1 MKFIQVTD
9 MHIMPP
15 GERLLGLDPRAQ
27 LDACIADINAHHADA
42 ELCVFTGDLGHEG
55 YVDAYRNLRDALAA
69 LSLPYYLMLGNH
81 DDREA
86 FKEAFPEIACD
97 RHGFVQSVI
106 DTGAGRFIL
115 LDSYEPAAVWGSF
128 CEKRAAWLRDR
139 LEESTGR
146 PVYLFIH
153 HPPFEIGIP
162 SLDRIRLL
170 EAGHLRGA
178 IEPFDNIKH
187 IFFGHVHRPIAG
199 SWLGIPCSFVRGTN
213 HQVALD
219 FHTTRPVPKNHEPP
233 AYAVVL
239 LNSESVVVHM
249 HDFLDNSVLPITPG
263 PTTTE

>member
-15 GERLLGLDPRAQ
+15 GERLMGLDPRAQ

-55 YVDAYRNLRDALAA
+55 YMDAYRNLRECLSA
-69 LSLPYYLMLGNH
+69 LSIPYHLMLGNH
-81 DDREA
+81 DDRDA
-86 FKEAFPEIACD
+86 FKMVFPEIVCD
-97 RHGFVQSVI
+97 EHGFVQFVI
-106 DTGAGRFIL
+106 DTTAGRFIL
-115 LDSYEPAAVWGSF
+115 LDSHEPGAGWGSF
-128 CEKRAAWLRDR
+128 CDKRAGWLQAR
-139 LEESTGR
+139 LEESR
-146 PVYLFIH
+146 DRAAYLFIH

-170 EAGHLRGA
+170 EADLLRETIA
-178 IEPFDNIKH
+178 RYDNIKH

-199 SWLGIPCSFVRGTN
+199 SYLGIPCSFVRGTN
-213 HQVALD
+213 HQVAFD

-239 LNSESVVVHM
+239 LNSDSVVVHM

-263 PTTTE
+263 PATTE